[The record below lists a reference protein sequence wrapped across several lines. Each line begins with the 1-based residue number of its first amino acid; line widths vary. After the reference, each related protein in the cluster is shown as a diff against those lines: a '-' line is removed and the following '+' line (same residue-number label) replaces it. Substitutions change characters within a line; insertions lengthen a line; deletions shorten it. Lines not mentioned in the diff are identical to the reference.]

1 MKNKITKIAGVGLA
15 LMLLTSLMVFAAP
28 VAPTSGATLSWGNE
42 ANKPKTEDV
51 MLAPAGTNIVDIAV
65 SGDTIYVA
73 TGASTTANITYKSTD
88 GGQTWASLYTS
99 TKYPKKAV
107 MLIAVAPDDA
117 DVVGMVTSDGN
128 TYYSTKGGSSWSSA
142 LGAPAT
148 GYVPYDMDV
157 SPAASGVHYMAIAA
171 ANATGAAELYTL
183 KLDIAQTWKA
193 RVSTANGAAPDQTS
207 MRGVKFSPNFGTD
220 KIITCVS
227 ENGTNSVWFQV
238 FRYETGAF
246 TWNGSISFF
255 NATDWGAGIAIQ
267 GSLDSWADN
276 VTMASISLID
286 SYLGTDEGERIAFV
300 GVAGNGGH
308 GGAVRV
314 VDSYAKEFDT
324 WSAGAEGPISSVA
337 YHESG
342 KLLAGDSNANQVY
355 VGLSPMATAPKFER
369 INNLKQPGGATNTLV
384 AWSGDTAV
392 AGTSGDESA
401 FAISTDDG
409 YAFNDISLI
418 DTVLSVMSDVAVN
431 ADGTKIYL
439 TTYNGTEASVWV
451 KASSWKR
458 VLSLSATTTLLVR
471 IAPDDDSVVYVAD
484 VNSQDLWVSKDS
496 GMTKWKS
503 VPCYKLGTGDTVRDL
518 VVESADVAYVIDDDG
533 VSKTSSAGA
542 SWGAQ
547 KRPDDA
553 VTMQNITL
561 APNNDILVGCTT
573 YVAFSKDGGA
583 TFTRTKAFGKGT
595 VFPVADDG
603 YADNNIVYAASTYPD
618 ADGGP
623 RVTRG
628 KADDSTTPGNRSPS
642 TTGVLPFAANHT
654 AVGIAQHEGVV
665 YALTAIGGTVGAT
678 DNTSHLWR
686 ALNLETAATGDL
698 ALWSRFSK
706 AYALNRGPQALKMSP
721 THSVGVRAWAID
733 AASNNLRRV
742 TDPIALSGPTL
753 IAPADGD
760 SIPVNPA
767 TGKAYNVT
775 FTWERYS
782 DTDIKRMQMQIA
794 TDANFDGVVYTETFG
809 DNTPAGDTII
819 DTDTIAKVVGPTGAT
834 AMNQMVDFMP
844 GKTYY
849 WRVRVAQTGPA
860 YSAWSA
866 SRGFSVEASTPFA
879 QIGPVKG
886 ATGVSVTPTFV
897 WAPFEGAIGYEI
909 MVAEDKSFAII
920 DWSRSVDDT
929 FYQTEE
935 PLAFNTTYYWRVRG
949 VTGPAPA
956 KKAAPGG
963 PWVVGVFTTTA
974 KPVEAAPPVVITEP
988 APPAPPAQIVQVPV
1002 PQPTA
1007 IPPYLLWTVIIIGAV
1022 LIIALI
1028 VLIVRTRRVA

>member
-28 VAPTSGATLSWGNE
+28 AAPTSAGILAWGNE
-42 ANKPKTEDV
+42 ADIPKTEDYILV
-51 MLAPAGTNIVDIAV
+51 AAGTNIVDMAV
-65 SGDTIYVA
+65 NGDTIYAA

-99 TKYPKKAV
+99 TKYPKKAIS
-107 MLIAVAPDDA
+107 LIAVAPDNA
-117 DVVGMVTSDGN
+117 DVVGIVTSDGN
-128 TYYSTKGGSSWSSA
+128 TYYSTTGGSSWSSA
-142 LGAPAT
+142 LGVPAA
-148 GYVPYDMDV
+148 GYVPYDVDV
-157 SPAASGVHYMAIAA
+157 SPAAAGVHYMAIAA
-171 ANATGAAELYTL
+171 QTGAGVGELYTL
-183 KLDIAQTWKA
+183 KLDIAQNWTA

-227 ENGTNSVWFQV
+227 AGGTANVTFQV
-238 FRYETGAF
+238 FRYETDAF

-255 NATDWGAGIAIQ
+255 NATDWGAGIPIQ
-267 GSLDSWADN
+267 GSLDNWADN
-276 VTMASISLID
+276 VTTASISLID

-300 GVAGNGGH
+300 GVAGNAGH
-308 GGAVRV
+308 GGALRV
-314 VDSYAKEFDT
+314 VDSYPKEFDT

-342 KLLAGDSNANQVY
+342 KLLAGDSNANQVFI
-355 VGLSPMATAPKFER
+355 GLSPMATAPKFER
-369 INNLKQPGGATNTLV
+369 INALKQPGGATNTLV

-401 FAISTDDG
+401 FATSTDDG
-409 YAFNDISLI
+409 YSFNDISLI
-418 DTVLSVMSDVAVN
+418 DTRLSVMADVAVN
-431 ADGTKIYL
+431 AAGSKIYL

-458 VLSLSATTTLLVR
+458 VLSVTATMLLVR
-471 IAPDDDSVVYVAD
+471 IAPEDDAVVYVAD
-484 VNSQDLWVSKDS
+484 VNSQEIWVSKDS
-496 GMTKWKS
+496 GKTKWKS
-503 VPCYKLGTGDTVRDL
+503 VPCYKLGTGDTVTDL
-518 VVESADVAYVIDDDG
+518 VVESVDVAYVIDDDG
-533 VSKTSSAGA
+533 VSKTSNAGA
-542 SWGAQ
+542 SWVAQ

-553 VTMQNITL
+553 VTMKNITL
-561 APNNDILVGCTT
+561 APNNDILVGCTN

-583 TFTRTKAFGKGT
+583 TFTRTKAAGKGT

-628 KADDSTTPGNRSPS
+628 KATDTTDFLNRSPS
-642 TTGVLPFAANHT
+642 TTGALPFSANHT
-654 AVGIAQHEGVV
+654 MVGAVQHEGIV
-665 YALTAIGGTVGAT
+665 YALTAITVAT

-698 ALWSRFSK
+698 ALWSRISK
-706 AYALNRGPQALKMSP
+706 TYGLNRGPQALKMSP
-721 THSVGVRAWAID
+721 TYSKGPRAWAID
-733 AASNNLRRV
+733 ITANKLRRL

-753 IAPADGD
+753 VAPADGA

-782 DTDIKRMQMQIA
+782 NTNIKQMEMQIS
-794 TDANFDGVVYTETFG
+794 TDASFDGVVYTETFG
-809 DNTPAGDTII
+809 DGAPAGDAII
-819 DTDTIAKVVGPTGAT
+819 DADTIAKVVGPTGAS

-849 WRVRVAQTGPA
+849 WRVRVGQLGPML
-860 YSAWSA
+860 SPWSA
-866 SRGFSVEASTPFA
+866 SRSFGIEASTPFA
-879 QIGPVKG
+879 QIGPEKG

-920 DWSRSVDDT
+920 DWSRSVEDT

-935 PLAFNTTYYWRVRG
+935 PLAYNTTYYWRVRG

-963 PWVVGVFTTTA
+963 PWVVGVFTTAA

-1007 IPPYLLWTVIIIGAV
+1007 IPAYLLWTVIIIGAV